1 MDYLSSGEP
10 LTGARHIVSLQDTG
24 NLNFAEYRSFN
35 VSAHHRSTVS
45 LSDFMSKDN
54 AEQSNGV
61 LTLPLCLGPQLSSPK
76 MSEVVTTLV
85 KDKSP

>member
-10 LTGARHIVSLQDTG
+10 LTGWRHIVSLENTRKV
-24 NLNFAEYRSFN
+24 NFAEYGSFN
-35 VSAHHRSTVS
+35 VSTVS

-61 LTLPLCLGPQLSSPK
+61 LTLPLCLGPQLFSPK

-85 KDKSP
+85 KDKSL